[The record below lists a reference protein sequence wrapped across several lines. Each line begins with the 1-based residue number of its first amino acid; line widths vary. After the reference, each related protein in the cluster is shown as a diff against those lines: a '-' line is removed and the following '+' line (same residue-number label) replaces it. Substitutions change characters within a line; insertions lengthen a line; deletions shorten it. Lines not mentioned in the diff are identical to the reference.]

1 MSITTGYLGSRLVDR
16 TDWYWDNERV
26 SVDDCR
32 KFGRANWDHECSEP
46 DYQYTQWGIRTDDG
60 EVIVCWT
67 DPTG

>member
-1 MSITTGYLGSRLVDR
+1 MTITTGYLGSRFVTE
-16 TDWYWDNERV
+16 TDWSWDTERV

-32 KFGRANWDHECSEP
+32 KFGLTNWDHECSEP
-46 DYQYTQWGIRTDDG
+46 DYVYTQWAIRTDDG